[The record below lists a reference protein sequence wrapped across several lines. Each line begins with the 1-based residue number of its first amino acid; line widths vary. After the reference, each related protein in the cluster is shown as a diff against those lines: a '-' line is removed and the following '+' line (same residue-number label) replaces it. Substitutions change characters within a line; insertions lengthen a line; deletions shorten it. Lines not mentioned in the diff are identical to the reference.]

1 MGMTG
6 KISRFLAIAGV
17 LLGLVP
23 AVAAAQG
30 TIISGQVTGTG
41 GAPVVGAN
49 VSISALRVGGFTDDQ
64 GRYNFAVPASATGT
78 TVTVTARRLGF
89 SPSSAQVTL
98 TGTAVVQNFSI
109 TSAPNILE
117 GVVVTALGIE
127 REKRSVG
134 TSVQNIP
141 GDEITQA
148 RETNI
153 VNSLSGKVS
162 GVAITN
168 AGSQGGSSRLVI
180 RGANSIAG
188 NNQPLFIVDGIPVSN
203 QTVGAPGGF
212 GGVDYGNAIQ
222 DLNGNDIANI
232 SILKGPNAAALYGS
246 RAANGAVVITT
257 RSGKGTPRGF
267 GVSASSNLTFE
278 TPLRLPDY
286 QNEYGQGSGG
296 AFSYVDGAG
305 GGVNDG
311 VDESWG
317 PKFDGQP
324 RAQFFGVGPWVAAP
338 DNVRN
343 FFETGRTVTNN
354 IAFSG
359 AGERANARLS
369 FTKADVKG
377 LAPGM
382 ALKKFT
388 TALNAGAE
396 LGQRFSTTGSVQY
409 INNKGF
415 NRNGTGYANDNI
427 MQQFVWFGRQV
438 DVQRLKDPRKDA
450 DGNQINWN
458 HNYHDNPY
466 WIQLESQNRDQKDR
480 IIGAGALSFRPS
492 SWLTATLRSGTD
504 WFRDYRKINL
514 AYGLVESRFGAFSEL
529 NIFTQETNT
538 EGLLTATRAL
548 GSRLAL
554 TANFGGNL
562 RKTQYKANST
572 NVDALVVPGIYNVGN
587 AQNTPVTSAYEEHK
601 KVNSLYG
608 MAQLALNNYLFVDVT
623 GRNDWSSTLPVD
635 GNSYFYPSVSGS
647 FVFTDAL
654 PALSGSFLQY
664 GKVRASFAK
673 VGNDAS
679 PYQLQSTYTAT
690 TPFGGSP
697 RYAVPNA
704 LANANL
710 KPEETKAFEVGTE
723 LNFFSNR
730 LGLDLT
736 FYNKATSNQIMNAQ
750 ISGATGY
757 TSIAVNA
764 GKISNKGMDAL
775 LTVTPIRLAN
785 GFEWNTALNFSRN
798 RSRVEE
804 LHEDLQ
810 TVTLGTY
817 WSLTVEARKGEPYGA
832 LIGTPYRRDAAGNIV
847 VSSTTGR
854 PLKDPQTRVLGHY
867 PPDWTAG
874 LSNSLRFKGLD
885 LSFLLDKHK
894 GGDVFSVTNMFGLYS
909 GVLDGTLVGRD
920 CIVAP
925 CAANTGILVEG
936 VLANG
941 SPNTRRTSAEGYY
954 HSLYGLH
961 EAHVFDATYLKL
973 RELKLGYILPDQMA
987 NRMGVARA
995 YLALVG
1001 RNLWLSTKVPHIDPE
1016 TAFNSGNA
1024 QGLEHG
1030 QFPSQ
1035 RSIGLNFSIT
1045 P

>member
-1 MGMTG
+1 
-6 KISRFLAIAGV
+6 
-17 LLGLVP
+17 
-23 AVAAAQG
+23 
-30 TIISGQVTGTG
+30 
-41 GAPVVGAN
+41 
-49 VSISALRVGGFTDDQ
+49 
-64 GRYNFAVPASATGT
+64 Y
-78 TVTVTARRLGF
+78 
-89 SPSSAQVTL
+89 
-98 TGTAVVQNFSI
+98 
-109 TSAPNILE
+109 
-117 GVVVTALGIE
+117 
-127 REKRSVG
+127 
-134 TSVQNIP
+134 
-141 GDEITQA
+141 
-148 RETNI
+148 
-153 VNSLSGKVS
+153 
-162 GVAITN
+162 
-168 AGSQGGSSRLVI
+168 
-180 RGANSIAG
+180 
-188 NNQPLFIVDGIPVSN
+188 
-203 QTVGAPGGF
+203 
-212 GGVDYGNAIQ
+212 GGVDYGNAIS
-222 DLNGNDIANI
+222 DLNGSDIADI

-257 RSGKGTPRGF
+257 RSGKGTARGF

-286 QNEYGQGSGG
+286 QNEYGQGAGG
-296 AFSYVDGAG
+296 QFAYVDGRG
-305 GGVNDG
+305 GGTNDG
-311 VDESWG
+311 TDESWG

-338 DNVRN
+338 DNVRD
-343 FFETGRTVTNN
+343 FFETGRTITNN
-354 IAFSG
+354 ISFSG
-359 AGERANARLS
+359 SGERANARLS
-369 FTKADVKG
+369 FTKEDVNG

-382 ALKKFT
+382 ALKKFA

-396 LGQRFSTTGSVQY
+396 LGERFSTTGSVQY

-415 NRNGTGYANDNI
+415 NRNGTGYDNGNM

-438 DVQRLKDPRKDA
+438 DVQRLKNPRKDA

-466 WIQLESQNRDQKDR
+466 WIQLESQNRDQRDR
-480 IIGAGALSFRPS
+480 IIGAGALNFRPS
-492 SWLTATLRSGTD
+492 SWLTASLRSGTD
-504 WFRDYRKINL
+504 WFRDYRKRNR
-514 AYGLVESRFGAFSEL
+514 AYGLVESPFGGFSEL

-548 GSRLAL
+548 GSRLSL

-562 RKTQYKANST
+562 RKTQYKSNST
-572 NVDALVVPGIYNVGN
+572 EVGKLVIPGVYNVGN
-587 AQNTPVTSAYEEHK
+587 SQDPPVTSAYEEAK

-608 MAQLALNNYLFVDVT
+608 MAQFALNNYLFVDVT

-635 GNSYFYPSVSGS
+635 GNSYFYPSISGS

-654 PALSGSFLQY
+654 PALSGRFLQY
-664 GKVRASFAK
+664 GKLRASFAK

-679 PYQLQSTYTAT
+679 PYQLQSIYSTNGL
-690 TPFGGSP
+690 FGVSP
-697 RYAVPNA
+697 RYAVPNT
-704 LANANL
+704 LANADL

-736 FYNKATSNQIMNAQ
+736 FYNKATSNQILNAD

-757 TSIAVNA
+757 TSIALNA

-810 TVTLGTY
+810 TVELYDY
-817 WSLTVEARKGEPYGA
+817 WSLKVEARRGEPYGA
-832 LIGTPYRRDAAGNIV
+832 LYGVAYRRDAAGNIV

-854 PLKDPQTRVLGHY
+854 PLADPQQRVLGHY

-874 LSNSLRFKGLD
+874 LSNTLRFKGLD
-885 LSFLLDKHK
+885 FSFLLDKHK
-894 GGDVFSVTNMFGLYS
+894 GGDVFSVTNMFGRYA
-909 GVLDGTLVGRD
+909 GVLEETLVGRD
-920 CIVAP
+920 CIASSATVLCP
-925 CAANTGILVEG
+925 PNTGILVDG
-936 VLANG
+936 VRNDGTFCVSTTVLCP
-941 SPNTRRTSAEGYY
+941 PNTIRSAASNYNHG
-954 HSLYGLH
+954 LYGLH
-961 EAHVFDATYLKL
+961 EAHIFDATYLKL
-973 RELKLGYILPDQMA
+973 REMKLGYMLPDQMA
-987 NRMGVARA
+987 GRMGVSRA
-995 YLALVG
+995 YVALVG

-1035 RSIGLNFSIT
+1035 RSIGFNLSIT